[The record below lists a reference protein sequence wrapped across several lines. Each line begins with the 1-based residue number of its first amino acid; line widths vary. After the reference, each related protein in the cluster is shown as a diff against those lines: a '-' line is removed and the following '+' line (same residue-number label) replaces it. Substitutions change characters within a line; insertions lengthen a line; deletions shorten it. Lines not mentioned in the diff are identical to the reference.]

1 MYLGYGSISSLMTNA
16 GQYIKEEGLQPRSVQ
31 VSLLTMTATSKL
43 LIAFFILGL
52 VQSQYFQTL

>member
-1 MYLGYGSISSLMTNA
+1 MTNA

-31 VSLLTMTATSKL
+31 VSLLTMTVTSKL